1 VGHFANVS
9 FSDILVT
16 PAASWLKAAAGR
28 ADIFGKWPEK

>member
-16 PAASWLKAAAGR
+16 PAAGGLKAAAGR
-28 ADIFGKWPEK
+28 ADISRKWPEK